1 MSTDNKIRKTD
12 KQLLKKTV
20 GKGKTMDIRI
30 EKTERAIKNAFLE
43 LRSRKPL
50 GKITVK
56 ELCTLASINKST
68 FYSHYEDIYAL
79 SDKMESETIVT
90 VLKNISSQQE
100 EPFKNPDVFTRN
112 LYMALISNNTL
123 INLLFSG
130 TEKARLGDCLETELK
145 RLICEKYPEY
155 QKEPEKDIMLSFCI
169 QGCFHAYLNNQEKD
183 IATLVSVSEN
193 IVRKLTPMYLQNSTE
208 EN

>member
-1 MSTDNKIRKTD
+1 
-12 KQLLKKTV
+12 
-20 GKGKTMDIRI
+20 MDIRI

-56 ELCTLASINKST
+56 ELCSLAAINKST

-90 VLKNISSQQE
+90 VLKNISSQQDS
-100 EPFKNPDVFTRN
+100 PFKNPGVFTRN

-145 RLICEKYPEY
+145 RLSVRNIL
-155 QKEPEKDIMLSFCI
+155 LS
-169 QGCFHAYLNNQEKD
+169 E
-183 IATLVSVSEN
+183 
-193 IVRKLTPMYLQNSTE
+193 
-208 EN
+208 